1 MSAHPPDPYV
11 PVTSVAETI
20 ARMEAID
27 AVTPPDDGLACFS
40 RMYLEV
46 TCEVNNELG
55 QRFYADQVLTT
66 MLDVEFANLYFDAVG
81 AADKPA
87 TAPLAWRPLVEQR
100 AETGIEPIQF
110 ALAGMNANINHD
122 LPPAVV
128 GTCTDL
134 ATPPTAGA
142 HLADHQKVDR
152 LLDTAEQ
159 SIRQSFESVLE
170 LELDLRLKTADNIVA
185 SRIINSC
192 RDLARRNALLPCQL
206 RHSAVARE
214 LLLDRLATSVALASR
229 LLLVAV

>member
-87 TAPLAWRPLVEQR
+87 TAPFAWPARKPLAAGGGVRPLR
-100 AETGIEPIQF
+100 AGRDHC
-110 ALAGMNANINHD
+110 AGEY
-122 LPPAVV
+122 AV
-128 GTCTDL
+128 
-134 ATPPTAGA
+134 
-142 HLADHQKVDR
+142 
-152 LLDTAEQ
+152 
-159 SIRQSFESVLE
+159 
-170 LELDLRLKTADNIVA
+170 
-185 SRIINSC
+185 
-192 RDLARRNALLPCQL
+192 
-206 RHSAVARE
+206 
-214 LLLDRLATSVALASR
+214 
-229 LLLVAV
+229 